1 MANFK
6 AFLSRQLMSHISNS
20 WRVQCVGKIES
31 LLSRYL
37 LTNNENK
44 IFMSKTRYLLSLLS
58 KSLNYSLKAD
68 TTFDLSKEK
77 NNIHDNQSVVIENQS
92 SHHQLKQSVDDCIIA
107 IWINEFLTL
116 LLSIFTH
123 VGTLVGILPEL
134 IVADFCSCFAN

>member
-1 MANFK
+1 MTREDFNKSVDACWNW
-6 AFLSRQLMSHISNS
+6 LD
-20 WRVQCVGKIES
+20 GKS
-31 LLSRYL
+31 LLSWFQKKYF
-37 LTNNENK
+37 K
-44 IFMSKTRYLLSLLS
+44 INVFRKIMILCNRTRYLLSLLS

-68 TTFDLSKEK
+68 IPFDLSKEK